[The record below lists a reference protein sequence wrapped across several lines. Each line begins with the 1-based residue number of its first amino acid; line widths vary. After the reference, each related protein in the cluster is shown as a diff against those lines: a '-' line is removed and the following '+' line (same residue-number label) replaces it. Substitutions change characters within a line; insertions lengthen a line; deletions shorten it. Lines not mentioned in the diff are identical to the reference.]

1 VVLATALRS
10 DGNAID
16 IGANVGAVLTE
27 ILRIAPDGRH
37 IAYEPIPGLRQ
48 RLEAGF
54 PSVDVRGRALSDH
67 SGTVD
72 FVHVTDAPAMSGLR
86 KRADLP
92 NDAHTEQISVVV
104 ERLDDALDEAYVPSL
119 IKIDVEGAEVNVVR
133 GAARTLERHRP
144 FLLFEH
150 GAGGADLYGRSS
162 GELFDVI
169 DGVGLRIF
177 DLEGSGPFSRQA
189 FEEMF
194 DKPVWNW
201 LAAPR

>member
-1 VVLATALRS
+1 VVLATALRA

-37 IAYEPIPGLRQ
+37 IAYEPIPALRQ

-54 PSVDVRGRALSDH
+54 PGVDVRGRALSDH
-67 SGTVD
+67 SGTAD
-72 FVHVTDAPAMSGLR
+72 FVHVTDAPTRSGLR
-86 KRADLP
+86 RRPDLP
-92 NDAHTEQISVVV
+92 PGAHTEQISVAV
-104 ERLDDALDEAYVPSL
+104 ERLDDDLEDGYAPTL
-119 IKIDVEGAEVNVVR
+119 IKIDVEGAEVDVIR

-144 FLLFEH
+144 VLLFEH

-162 GELFDVI
+162 GELFEVL

-177 DLEGSGPFSRQA
+177 DLEGDGPFSRQA

-194 DKPVWNW
+194 DRPVWNW